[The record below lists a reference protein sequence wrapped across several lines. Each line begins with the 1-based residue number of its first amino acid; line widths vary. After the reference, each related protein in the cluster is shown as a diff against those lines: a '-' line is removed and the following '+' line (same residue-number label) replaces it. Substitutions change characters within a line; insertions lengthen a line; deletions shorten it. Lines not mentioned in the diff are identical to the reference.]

1 MKTLKIILS
10 VLTLFFMGWAV
21 IEQTKD
27 HPKIWVQIIGIAL
40 FFYSMMRLIQK
51 TPSNFTPK
59 EEDKLQKEDEN
70 VE

>member
-1 MKTLKIILS
+1 
-10 VLTLFFMGWAV
+10 MGWAV

-40 FFYSMMRLIQK
+40 FFYSMMRLMQK